1 MRSPMKSLL
10 LAAPILLLA
19 GCSAGDLPEFATEQ
33 TDRDVVADARA
44 ADGIAS
50 DTTRFV
56 GEVDGV
62 ELFLAKSQDDEICL
76 IQLRD
81 GNFESTACSSGGGLG
96 TIITGGP
103 AVEVGD
109 FRYLPDAEN
118 RPGREQISDSVVV
131 IRGGL

>member
-1 MRSPMKSLL
+1 MRSPMKALL

-19 GCSAGDLPEFATEQ
+19 GCSASDLPEFATEQ
-33 TDRDVVADARA
+33 TDRDVVDDERA
-44 ADGIAS
+44 IEGIAS
-50 DTTRFV
+50 ETTRFV
-56 GEVDGV
+56 GAVDGV

-81 GNFESTACSSGGGLG
+81 GGFESTACSSGGGLG
-96 TIITGGP
+96 TTVTGGP

-109 FRYLPDAEN
+109 FSYLPDAES

-131 IRGGL
+131 IRSGL

>member
-1 MRSPMKSLL
+1 M
-10 LAAPILLLA
+10 
-19 GCSAGDLPEFATEQ
+19 
-33 TDRDVVADARA
+33 
-44 ADGIAS
+44 
-50 DTTRFV
+50 
-56 GEVDGV
+56 DGV